1 MWAPRG
7 RKKQLPG
14 LSSWKK
20 KSSCSCRREEERRKG
35 EGGKGGEG
43 GGIGE
48 GGEGKEGRNEPGRG
62 REEGKGKERNWVTTI
77 NESKPRQRRTIPL
90 LSSDDLSLQ
99 PLLENASTL
108 SATEETHNMVS

>member
-35 EGGKGGEG
+35 EGGRGGEG

-77 NESKPRQRRTIPL
+77 NESKPRQREAYHSYLPMISLCSLFLKMLPL
-90 LSSDDLSLQ
+90 FQLQ
-99 PLLENASTL
+99 RKHT
-108 SATEETHNMVS
+108 TW